1 MNSEGANS
9 EGSEGANADAPAT
22 GSASVPLADGAQRRP
37 NHQSAKLAEPA
48 GKMPAL
54 PVAAASSH
62 TPSVSRAPSDSHNPP
77 SSPTSSVSL
86 NAPAI
91 PPRWYSR
98 GYLPHFEDD
107 IHVQAI
113 TFRLHDSVP
122 AKVIAEWR
130 RALACTLGNAPATPA
145 SATPGSA
152 TDNPTTLHPAT
163 RQPAAPQ
170 PATLQQ
176 RIESELHRRILAYE
190 DAGHGACYLRDP
202 RVADI
207 VQNALLHFD
216 GQRYRLLAWCVM
228 PNHVH
233 VIIEPIAPH
242 THSQI
247 VHSWKSFTAKEANK
261 HLNRA
266 GDFWMREHHDR
277 YIRNPAHLAN
287 AIAYAEDNP
296 VKAGFVA
303 SKTDWRWSSAG
314 KHWGGK

>member
-1 MNSEGANS
+1 
-9 EGSEGANADAPAT
+9 
-22 GSASVPLADGAQRRP
+22 
-37 NHQSAKLAEPA
+37 
-48 GKMPAL
+48 MPAL
-54 PVAAASSH
+54 PVADASPH
-62 TPSVSRAPSDSHNPP
+62 TPSVSHTP
-77 SSPTSSVSL
+77 SSSPP
-86 NAPAI
+86 APAI

-107 IHVQAI
+107 LHVQAI

-122 AKVIAEWR
+122 AKVVAEWR
-130 RALACTLGNAPATPA
+130 RALAYIFGNIPIPPIPSPAP
-145 SATPGSA
+145 S
-152 TDNPTTLHPAT
+152 
-163 RQPAAPQ
+163 QVAALQ

-190 DAGHGACYLRDP
+190 DVGHGACYLRDP

-233 VIIEPIAPH
+233 VVIEPIAPH

-266 GDFWMREHHDR
+266 GDFWMREYHDR

-287 AIAYAEDNP
+287 AIAYAENNP

-314 KHWGGK
+314 SVGKHCSAGKHWGGK